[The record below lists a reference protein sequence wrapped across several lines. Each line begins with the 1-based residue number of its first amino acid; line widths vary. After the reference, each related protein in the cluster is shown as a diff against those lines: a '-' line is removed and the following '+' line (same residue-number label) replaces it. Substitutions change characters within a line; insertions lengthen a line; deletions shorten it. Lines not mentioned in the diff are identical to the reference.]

1 MPGYHAVIA
10 GGEPVDGDG
19 TMILAS
25 ERPCDYKLY
34 HGEEPFDYFP
44 SLPVDSYATTGSWN
58 GSIDD
63 LYGKLDKEFSRYF
76 IAFVYRSYDTPADQM
91 LDVYY
96 FGSHDG
102 RWRFY
107 KMQMP
112 MVPPADI
119 EVYADAPW
127 PQPCHWYHGTRLR
140 FQYYTTYEAADSAYG
155 ESDSEGDLPVPMC
168 SRLCF

>member
-10 GGEPVDGDG
+10 GGEPIDGDG

-76 IAFVYRSYDTPADQM
+76 IAFVYRSYDTPADHM
-91 LDVYY
+91 LDMYY
-96 FGSHDG
+96 PGSCLWFSRRILRSRRTRRG
-102 RWRFY
+102 RSRATGITARGCGFSTIP
-107 KMQMP
+107 P
-112 MVPPADI
+112 MRLPTAPMGSRIAKVTCLFPFA
-119 EVYADAPW
+119 VAYA
-127 PQPCHWYHGTRLR
+127 
-140 FQYYTTYEAADSAYG
+140 
-155 ESDSEGDLPVPMC
+155 SE
-168 SRLCF
+168 